1 MAIKINFDLAGN
13 PEIPTFVLAHKN
25 GNKIGMLEANK
36 SVLRDC
42 LNAASEVTFSVYK
55 TLDGKDCP
63 IWDDIVDFKLLWCKE
78 WNTWFEI
85 TVEMNVDDEDNLYK
99 NIIATSLCET
109 ELSQINL
116 NNIEI
121 NTEDDIARD
130 DYTDPTVFYN
140 PDDAKCSLLNRI
152 SEKMPHYKWGHI
164 DDHLKNIQRTF
175 SFDGISIYDALQEI
189 AEEIGCIFIFDNGSD
204 ANGKPSRTITVYD
217 LMTHC
222 KECGYRGE
230 FTTKCPSCGS
240 EDKSDFI
247 MPYGTD
253 TTIYL
258 SNENYA
264 EEITY
269 SINTDKV
276 KNCFKLE
283 AGDDLM
289 TAMIRSCNPNGSDYI
304 WHISDSMKTDMSQE
318 LRDKL
323 SDYDER
329 YASFQEGGDFQAQSS
344 NSNAD
349 YYISPS
355 LISAYNSYY
364 NEYKDLNE
372 DLESVGKASD
382 IKSYSDLMNA
392 YYNIIDMQLFLESG
406 LMPLGVRSENADEV
420 VSSLRDNLIEP
431 VGVIGLSSNTNNA
444 TIENAVKYMIEAVIE
459 PYYSV
464 VVNTSSISSNKTQ
477 WRGTVTVTSINNSED
492 SCTSSSLT
500 ITLSDYKNC
509 TASYIQAKLQAALK
523 SSKIS
528 DYGITQL
535 FAYNTDSNGGTVS
548 EFKMSLD
555 TFKEKLDL
563 YCLNSL
569 VSFRDAC
576 QTVLD
581 ILMEQGMA
589 DTSSSYY
596 ESLYSEYYERLQAIE
611 DKIGVR
617 ESQIENVQELENYI
631 IDIRDSIQS
640 SLDFEVFLG
649 STLWKE
655 FAAYRREDTYL
666 NSNYISDGLSN
677 SELIANAK
685 EFIEEATKDLYKS
698 GELQHTI
705 SSSLK
710 NLLLMDEFKPLLNYF
725 EVGNY
730 LRVEIDNKIYR
741 LRLIEYKIDFDNLDS
756 LYVEFSDATRVINGV
771 SDLESLLN
779 QSQSMA
785 TSYDNIAHQAKKG
798 NEGYGRLTDWV
809 EKGLDVTNT
818 NIVNTADNNVMTY
831 DEHGILMREYDPVT
845 ETYSNKQVKITNKGL
860 YMTDNSWKSAKVGV
874 GNFIYYHPKDEK
886 YYESFGVI
894 ADTLVGDLILGEEV
908 GIYTQ
913 KNDITINDLG
923 LYISNKPYADVTT
936 KGITEII
943 MNPNSSSP
951 FEITYDDNSVIRV
964 SDDGILYIDK
974 KLDINDGS
982 FIADGAGNIT
992 MDGNITMGG
1001 TITLGGSINWG
1012 AGNSPSD
1019 IVNSAISD
1027 LKNSLIMT
1035 LYYRNV
1041 TNKPSKPFG
1050 NYDVYPNTSETNWHK
1065 SFDNTKDRW
1074 LSRSFDGG
1082 ESWSDVERITSLTY
1096 IDATGI
1102 YTGTLTADKI
1112 QGEHISTK
1120 TFTNADEGNDYGY
1133 MDLYKQMI
1141 FFNENDVGTKKGNT
1155 KMAIGFLKGTQY
1167 NEPIIVMGAGDN
1179 NGSNV
1184 GYINK
1189 GDNHFS
1195 MYYKVDD
1202 TKLNYIKMYND
1213 EGVASIRINGV
1224 DFPQQA
1230 GDKSVMDFMQKADYW
1245 NNKLE
1250 VIKDGINNTNTI
1262 GIPDG
1267 SSGSTISIDPANLGE
1282 MFTVEG
1288 STIYLHK
1295 NVQIRWKSELET
1307 NIGAAGDLAITADD
1321 KADTANGNIENIVNG
1336 NKLEGI
1342 DATFIDGKKI
1352 VTPIVVGGG
1361 VAGSTFVATATD
1373 EDTAGIIETELAYNR
1388 GFDVPGQNR
1397 MIINDS
1403 GIKSYNSYDTLSGV
1417 IIDSGTWGNIE
1428 FYVNGGYRGAVGID
1442 NSVSSNDITIQAQDS
1457 LKLRANK
1464 RKSNG
1469 TYYKIDMTE
1478 QNVDFTDAT
1487 VWGLKVTFA

>member
-36 SVLRDC
+36 PVLRDC

-189 AEEIGCIFIFDNGSD
+189 AEEIGCIFIFDNSSD

-217 LMTHC
+217 LMTYC
-222 KECGYRGE
+222 KECKYRGE

-329 YASFQEGGDFQAQSS
+329 YASFQEGGDFHAQSS

-372 DLESVGKASD
+372 DLESIGKASD

-464 VVNTSSISSNKTQ
+464 TVNTSSISSNKTQ

-548 EFKMSLD
+548 DFKMSLD

-936 KGITEII
+936 NETTEII
-943 MNPNSSSP
+943 MNPSADSP
-951 FEITYDDNSVIRV
+951 FEITYGDNSVIRV
-964 SDDGILYIDK
+964 SNDGILYIDK
-974 KLDINDGS
+974 KLDINDGN
-982 FIADGAGNIT
+982 FVVHDDGSIDMAGSID
-992 MDGNITMGG
+992 MDGDIVMQGN
-1001 TITLGGSINWG
+1001 ITLGGNINWG
-1012 AGNSPSD
+1012 S
-1019 IVNSAISD
+1019 
-1027 LKNSLIMT
+1027 SLIVT
-1035 LYYRNV
+1035 LYRRNIEHPDE
-1041 TNKPSKPFG
+1041 PSK
-1050 NYDVYPNTSETNWHK
+1050 DVPVGSYNAYPNTSETNWHR
-1065 SFDNTKDRW
+1065 SFDSANDKW

-1082 ESWSDVERITSLTY
+1082 ATWEKPERITYLTY
-1096 IDATGI
+1096 IDAGGI
-1102 YTGTLTADKI
+1102 YTGTLKADQI
-1112 QGEHISTK
+1112 QGRHISTK
-1120 TFTNADEGNDYGY
+1120 TFDNADENNDYGY

-1141 FFNENDVGTKKGNT
+1141 FFNENDVGAKKGDT
-1155 KMAIGFLKGTQY
+1155 KMAIGFLKGTQF

-1202 TKLNYIKMYND
+1202 KKLNYIKMYND

-1250 VIKDGINNTNTI
+1250 VIKEGINKTNTI

-1267 SSGSTISIDPANLGE
+1267 GLGSTISIDPANLGA
-1282 MFTVEG
+1282 MFTVDEET
-1288 STIYLHK
+1288 STIYLRPDVVLSWNAVYALYARTNLSKPTKAYSEYSDSSSSNWHK
-1295 NVQIRWKSELET
+1295 VLNSSYDYYASYSYDGGKTWSNAVQIKGINGMNGEDGKDGSDANVPDYIQSTYIDFEQVASPQIKGNFVLGGKIMGGSFSDKNEIGRLELSNRT
-1307 NIGAAGDLAITADD
+1307 NQYADLIFYRENNNQELFRIYDNL
-1321 KADTANGNIENIVNG
+1321 DTASIYLYGHSIGFGSETSFYPYGSWNFVN
-1336 NKLEGI
+1336 
-1342 DATFIDGKKI
+1342 A
-1352 VTPIVVGGG
+1352 
-1361 VAGSTFVATATD
+1361 
-1373 EDTAGIIETELAYNR
+1373 
-1388 GFDVPGQNR
+1388 
-1397 MIINDS
+1397 
-1403 GIKSYNSYDTLSGV
+1403 
-1417 IIDSGTWGNIE
+1417 
-1428 FYVNGGYRGAVGID
+1428 
-1442 NSVSSNDITIQAQDS
+1442 TIQ
-1457 LKLRANK
+1457 N
-1464 RKSNG
+1464 
-1469 TYYKIDMTE
+1469 
-1478 QNVDFTDAT
+1478 
-1487 VWGLKVTFA
+1487 LKVTFG